1 MIKKLFSVAIAAMIA
16 VGFVSCSKDN
26 EPIVDKDV
34 KIKFNVAEMPSIGEG
49 TRSVKTGWVA
59 GDEILVLLKVAGQT
73 GDAIM
78 KSQTITLKKTA
89 SGWTATKNF
98 ESSWG
103 TSGVFYA
110 IYHRGNVVV
119 DNEGGLPNYEG
130 GEIFTCG
137 QENYTVTDGEIDLGT
152 INMNIL
158 SQWTNG
164 LCQIS
169 IAGLDSSKDWRLS
182 VVEPGRTPT
191 STNARKVFYSA
202 AEHYTFENGVLIYNT
217 YVSPGSTGLYTGTD
231 HIFWFPLSS
240 AAYTTL
246 CFYLTDGTDVYT
258 FDSADKEL
266 EAGKAYVFPAITEST
281 KWIKK

>member
-1 MIKKLFSVAIAAMIA
+1 MIKKLFSVAIVAMIA

-26 EPIVDKDV
+26 EPIVDKEV

-49 TRSVKTGWVA
+49 TRSVKTGWVE
-59 GDEILVLLKVAGQT
+59 GDEILVLLKATGQIND
-73 GDAIM
+73 GIM
-78 KSQTITLKKTA
+78 KLQTITLKKTA

-98 ESSWG
+98 EGSWG

-119 DNEGGLPNYEG
+119 DNEGGLPNYKG

-152 INMNIL
+152 INMDIL

-169 IAGLDSSKDWRLS
+169 IAGLDSSKDWRLR
-182 VVEPGRTPT
+182 VVGPGATPT
-191 STNARKVFYSA
+191 LTNARKVYYSA
-202 AEHYTFENGVLIYNT
+202 AEHYTFDGVLVYNAYAST
-217 YVSPGSTGLYTGTD
+217 GSTGLYTGTD
-231 HIFWFPLSS
+231 HIFWFPLGTST
-240 AAYTTL
+240 YTTL

-258 FDSADKEL
+258 FDSTEKEL
-266 EAGKAYVFPAITEST
+266 EAGKAYVYWRWGI
-281 KWIKK
+281 

>member
-1 MIKKLFSVAIAAMIA
+1 MIKKLFSVAIVVMIA

-59 GDEILVLLKVAGQT
+59 GDEILVLLKATGQINST
-73 GDAIM
+73 IM
-78 KSQTITLKKTA
+78 RSQTITLRKTA
-89 SGWTATKNF
+89 EGWSATKNF
-98 ESSWG
+98 EESWG

-110 IYHRGNVVV
+110 IYHRGNVIVN
-119 DNEGGLPNYEG
+119 NEGGLPNYEG

-152 INMNIL
+152 IAMDIP
-158 SQWTNG
+158 SEWTNG
-164 LCQIS
+164 VCQIS

-182 VVEPGRTPT
+182 VVGPGATPT
-191 STNARKVFYSA
+191 LYNARKVCYSA
-202 AEHYTFENGVLIYNT
+202 AEHYTFGGVLVYNT
-217 YVSPGSTGLYTGTD
+217 YASTGSTGLYTGTD
-231 HIFWFPLSS
+231 HIFWFPLSTS
-240 AAYTTL
+240 TYTTL

-258 FDSADKEL
+258 FDSTDKEL
-266 EAGKAYVFPAITEST
+266 EAGKAYVFPAITDST